1 MTDKLS
7 KAIEQI
13 VDKTM
18 KNLDKMTSTQAPV
31 AANDLDLTIDSLS
44 RMASGTG
51 NRVVKSNSVWL
62 WMEDP
67 ASQMMVAMLLVL
79 GRNEWLYEM

>member
-18 KNLDKMTSTQAPV
+18 KNLDKMTSIQATV
-31 AANDLDLTIDSLS
+31 AATDLDSTIDSSS

-51 NRVVKSNSVWL
+51 NQIVKSNSVWL

-79 GRNEWLYEM
+79 GRNECPYDM